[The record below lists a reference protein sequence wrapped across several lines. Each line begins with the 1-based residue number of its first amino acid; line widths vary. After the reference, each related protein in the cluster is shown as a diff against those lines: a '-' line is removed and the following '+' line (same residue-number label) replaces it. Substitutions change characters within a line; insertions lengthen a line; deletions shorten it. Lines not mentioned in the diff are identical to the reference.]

1 MVESAAAAREGDT
14 LRRDAGTAVLAHG
27 GPRAKDHNH
36 GWTNRA
42 RRCTQTVGA
51 GQIANAVRSHPRVSP
66 SVVERPKRVE
76 TRRPPN
82 ARIARETMHPMDD
95 TTLAELRALQARAY
109 GPEADIAADPGAL
122 ERLEELESMLGAPAV
137 ARTANETPPAG
148 IDPPVAV
155 AVAVAAA
162 PVPRDVPLASVAP
175 SSPTESVTQ
184 EPGPTESAP
193 VEPAPTESAPV
204 EPAPR
209 RRRSRWLKLW
219 WALSLVA
226 AAGLAAGA
234 TYGLMRVA
242 PVSVSSGAPQVAT
255 LEPVAL
261 PDIPSGWYGVG
272 PSSTAWEFYGMTLF
286 ETSFAMTGAGQDC
299 FTIVR
304 TDSLPE
310 PDADPNSWSYNGPMY
325 SACRV
330 GGFAA
335 TLEMPIDASAPAE
348 LTAQFPKGGALQFV
362 RDGDRIGVFLDQG

>member
-1 MVESAAAAREGDT
+1 
-14 LRRDAGTAVLAHG
+14 
-27 GPRAKDHNH
+27 
-36 GWTNRA
+36 
-42 RRCTQTVGA
+42 
-51 GQIANAVRSHPRVSP
+51 
-66 SVVERPKRVE
+66 
-76 TRRPPN
+76 
-82 ARIARETMHPMDD
+82 MDN

-122 ERLEELESMLGAPAV
+122 ERLEELESMLGAPAA

-155 AVAVAAA
+155 AVAAS
-162 PVPRDVPLASVAP
+162 VPRDVPLASVAP
-175 SSPTESVTQ
+175 ASPPEPVTQ
-184 EPGPTESAP
+184 
-193 VEPAPTESAPV
+193 EPAPTESAPL
-204 EPAPR
+204 EPAPK
-209 RRRSRWLKLW
+209 RRSRWLKLW

-226 AAGLAAGA
+226 AASLAAGA

-272 PSSTAWEFYGMTLF
+272 PSSSAWEFYGMTLF
-286 ETSFAMTGAGQDC
+286 ETSFAMNGTGQEC

-330 GGFAA
+330 GGFPA

>member
-1 MVESAAAAREGDT
+1 
-14 LRRDAGTAVLAHG
+14 
-27 GPRAKDHNH
+27 
-36 GWTNRA
+36 
-42 RRCTQTVGA
+42 
-51 GQIANAVRSHPRVSP
+51 
-66 SVVERPKRVE
+66 
-76 TRRPPN
+76 
-82 ARIARETMHPMDD
+82 MDNS
-95 TTLAELRALQARAY
+95 TLAELRALQARVY

-122 ERLEELESMLGAPAV
+122 ERLEELEGLLGAPA
-137 ARTANETPPAG
+137 AAQTASETPPAVA
-148 IDPPVAV
+148 DPRVAV
-155 AVAVAAA
+155 AAAAA

-175 SSPTESVTQ
+175 SSPP
-184 EPGPTESAP
+184 EPVAH
-193 VEPAPTESAPV
+193 EPAPTESAPV

-209 RRRSRWLKLW
+209 QLRSRWLKLW

-242 PVSVSSGAPQVAT
+242 PISVSNGAPQVAT

-286 ETSFAMTGAGQDC
+286 ETSFAMTGTGQEC

-330 GGFAA
+330 GSFPA
-335 TLEMPIDASAPAE
+335 TLEMPVDASAPAE

-362 RDGDRIGVFLDQG
+362 RDGDRLGVFHDRG